1 MKRKRTD
8 SISEENARGSKV
20 PKIPNTLLGLLE
32 RAAARW
38 PDNGIRVCQRVADDL
53 GEFMSYPQLLAE
65 AKVSSA
71 VTHLFSGGPL
81 TVFKECARTL
91 LSRSLVVPREPAVL
105 YFEDNRSS
113 VVWYWA
119 TVIAGAI
126 PALLPPIKG

>member
-81 TVFKECARTL
+81 TVFKECARTI

-105 YFEDNRSS
+105 
-113 VVWYWA
+113 
-119 TVIAGAI
+119 
-126 PALLPPIKG
+126 